1 MGTVIP
7 LRPRQPDSARE
18 AERLYAGEYWDE
30 VFNALNRETP
40 AQKWVRLAAAR
51 LREMDQENN
60 RDTY

>member
-7 LRPRQPDSARE
+7 FRPRQPDSARE
-18 AERLYAGEYWDE
+18 EAQAERLYAGEYWDD

-51 LREMDQENN
+51 LREMGDG
-60 RDTY
+60 DD